1 MSKFRAS
8 SPVSCVARR
17 IRARLTNQL
26 KSSPHVLD
34 FRQLFDPRLEQG
46 HAFSSTG
53 ASVCEWIFLRHA
65 RDYNSVSSCT
75 LISMS
80 ASPQAT
86 FSRPH
91 LIFVLAGQSNM
102 AGRGALDQALPQ
114 NPRILLLSGEDGQ
127 GQWQVSLS
135 RSLSLSLLTRSPQAL
150 ALRPAIH

>member
-34 FRQLFDPRLEQG
+34 FKQLFEQG
-46 HAFSSTG
+46 HAFGRTEG
-53 ASVCEWIFLRHA
+53 EWIFLRHA

-75 LISMS
+75 LINMS

-86 FSRPH
+86 ISGPH

-127 GQWQVSLS
+127 GRWQVSLALSLSLSLS
-135 RSLSLSLLTRSPQAL
+135 RSLAISLLSQTCYLLKYST
-150 ALRPAIH
+150 